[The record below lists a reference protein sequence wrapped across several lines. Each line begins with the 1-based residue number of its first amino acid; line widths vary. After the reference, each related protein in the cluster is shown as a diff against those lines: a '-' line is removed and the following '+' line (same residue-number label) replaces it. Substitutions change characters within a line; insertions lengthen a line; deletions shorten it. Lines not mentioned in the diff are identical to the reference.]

1 MSVIDAHVVLA
12 HGASATDV
20 TTEMDAFGID
30 VTLLS
35 PFDDEIAVRNR
46 EGNERVLGIA
56 AANPQRL
63 QAYAVA
69 NPWFGAD
76 AVRELDRALTAGA
89 CAFKIN
95 SSLQGFLLLDEIV
108 DPLIRVA
115 QDHGVPVYAHTGTP
129 VQALPLQLA
138 ELASR
143 FPDVAFV
150 MGRSG
155 RTDFRTDAPTALQL
169 ASNLYADTSHDYGAT
184 GLTNTYQSFGATRMV
199 FCSDHPFATRADG
212 LRAVGAVDMTDADR
226 AAVLGGTMAG
236 LLPREITDTQ
246 GVARVR

>member
-1 MSVIDAHVVLA
+1 MNVIDAHVMLG
-12 HGASATDV
+12 HNDSASTVIA
-20 TTEMDAFGID
+20 EMDASGID

-35 PFDDEIAVRNR
+35 PADREIAVRNR
-46 EGNERVLGIA
+46 EGNERVLSIA
-56 AANPQRL
+56 AVNPERL
-63 QAYAVA
+63 HAYAVA

-115 QDHGVPVYAHTGTP
+115 QEHGVPVYAHTGTP
-129 VQALPLQLA
+129 VHALPLQLA

-155 RTDFRTDAPTALQL
+155 RTDFRGDAPTALQL
-169 ASNLYADTSHDYGAT
+169 APNVYADTSHDYGAT
-184 GLTNTYQSFGATRMV
+184 GLTNTYQSFGAGRMV
-199 FCSDHPFATRADG
+199 FCSDHPFATRAEG
-212 LRAVGAVDMTDADR
+212 LRAVAAIDMSDTDR
-226 AAVLGGTMAG
+226 AAVLGGTVAG
-236 LLPREITDTQ
+236 LLSARTK